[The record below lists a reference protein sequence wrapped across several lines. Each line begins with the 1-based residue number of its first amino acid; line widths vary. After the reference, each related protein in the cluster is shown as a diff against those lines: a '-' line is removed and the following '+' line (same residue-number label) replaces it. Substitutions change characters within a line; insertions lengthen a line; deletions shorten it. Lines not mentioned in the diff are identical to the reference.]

1 MTTLKRMLF
10 ALTALTC
17 SVSSWGQ
24 TQVSSPIDT
33 LSSEAVADY
42 LAKNP
47 KAHASNERDAE
58 IVVKL
63 YKELFYGIRES
74 KNNDGTSASVFREI
88 EEFMSMFREAHLY
101 VAGYADRGTGNYQL
115 NQMYA
120 GRRAAQVRDD
130 LIHHHG
136 IAPNRITSESL
147 GDVVQ
152 PHKNNDKNRC
162 IIISGYGYL
171 STKENPMHNTCA
183 YKKAHAQ
190 RKEFRTD
197 RDVRYTEER
206 SRQARLAAGRD
217 TIVIAHVDTLWIGYI
232 AECDSLKPERPLGL
246 NKEHRWRNW
255 FFTFGGGP
263 AIFQGDHNCDAIYKD
278 RIYPAFSLEIGKWIY
293 PAIGIRAGVNL
304 DKIHNYYNPDP
315 NDWQQ
320 MVHGATLY
328 QKRPWLYRMHYNSWN
343 FHAEVM
349 VNLSSFMWKP
359 YNRRIWNLIPYA
371 GVGCIA
377 NWDQPWFDYA
387 TSWNVGVLNSFRIS
401 EHFDINL
408 DVRLKKFADHYNGF
422 GQGRSMEGMTN
433 ITIGATWHF
442 TKRGF

>member
-232 AECDSLKPERPLGL
+232 AERDSLKPERPLGL

-255 FFTFGGGP
+255 FLTAGVGP
-263 AIFQGDHNCDAIYKD
+263 AIFQGDHNSDAKYFD
-278 RIYPAFSLEIGKWIY
+278 RIYPAFSLQMGKWIY
-293 PAIGIRAGVNL
+293 PLIGIRAGVNL
-304 DKIHNYYNPDP
+304 DVVHSFYNDFQDIHHSERY
-315 NDWQQ
+315 
-320 MVHGATLY
+320 T
-328 QKRPWLYRMHYNSWN
+328 KRPWLMSRMHYASWN
-343 FHAEVM
+343 FHADLM
-349 VNLSSFMWKP
+349 INLSSLIWRP
-359 YNRRIWNLIPYA
+359 YSKRIYSLIPYG

-377 NWDQPWFDYA
+377 TWDQPWFDYA
-387 TSWNVGVLNSFRIS
+387 TSWNVGVLNSFRVAES
-401 EHFDINL
+401 WDINL
-408 DVRLKKFADHYNGF
+408 DIRLKKFADHFNGY
-422 GQGRSMEGMTN
+422 GQGRTMEGMTN
-433 ITIGATWHF
+433 VSIGATWYF